1 MVNNPPANA
10 EDTRPSLAQE
20 YPLEEG
26 TETHRG
32 FLPGEFYGKR
42 SLVGYHQWGSKR
54 VGHYLVTKQQ

>member
-26 TETHRG
+26 TETHPG

-42 SLVGYHQWGSKR
+42 SLVGSTTNGVAKESD
-54 VGHYLVTKQQ
+54 TT